1 MTIEDVRKLS
11 DKDLASKVYELKG
24 ELLTLHFQA
33 KAGQLDNG
41 AKISACRKDIARL
54 LTVEN
59 ERKKAAAEKAAE
71 AK

>member
-24 ELLTLHFQA
+24 ELLTLRFQA

-54 LTVEN
+54 ETEMTA
-59 ERKKAAAEKAAE
+59 RKAAKA
-71 AK
+71 

>member
-1 MTIEDVRKLS
+1 MTIDEIRKLS
-11 DKDLASKVYELKG
+11 DADLAKKVYELKG
-24 ELLTLHFQA
+24 DLLALRFQA

-41 AKISACRKDIARL
+41 AKITVARKDIAKC

-59 ERKKAAAEKAAE
+59 ERKKAASQKASQ

>member
-11 DKDLASKVYELKG
+11 DQDLRKKVYELKG
-24 ELLTLHFQA
+24 NLLTLRFQA

-41 AKISACRKDIARL
+41 NKINQCRKDIAKC

-59 ERKKAAAEKAAE
+59 ERKRAKAESAAK
-71 AK
+71 

>member
-11 DKDLASKVYELKG
+11 DKDLSAKVYELK
-24 ELLTLHFQA
+24 ESLLSLRFQA

-41 AKISACRKDIARL
+41 AKITSCRKDIARC

-59 ERKKAAAEKAAE
+59 ERKNASAAKAETK
-71 AK
+71 

>member
-11 DKDLASKVYELKG
+11 DKDLASKVYELKSN
-24 ELLTLHFQA
+24 LLALRFQA

-41 AKISACRKDIARL
+41 SKITQCRKDIAKC

-59 ERKKAAAEKAAE
+59 ERKKEASLKASS
-71 AK
+71 K

>member
-1 MTIEDVRKLS
+1 MTIEDIRKLS
-11 DKDLASKVYELKG
+11 DADLVLKVHELKG
-24 ELLTLHFQA
+24 ELLSLRFQA

-41 AKISACRKDIARL
+41 NKITACRKDIAKC

-59 ERKKAAAEKAAE
+59 ERKKAASNASE

>member
-1 MTIEDVRKLS
+1 MTIDEIRKLS
-11 DKDLASKVYELKG
+11 DADLAKKVYELKG
-24 ELLTLHFQA
+24 DLLALRFQA

-41 AKISACRKDIARL
+41 AKITVARKDIAKC

-59 ERKKAAAEKAAE
+59 ERMKAASQKASQ

>member
-1 MTIEDVRKLS
+1 MTIEEVRKLS
-11 DKDLASKVYELKG
+11 DKDLAQKVYELKG
-24 ELLTLHFQA
+24 ELLSLRFQA

-41 AKISACRKDIARL
+41 AKITACRKDIARL

-59 ERKKAAAEKAAE
+59 ERKAAAKEAA

>member
-11 DKDLASKVYELKG
+11 DKELAKKVYELKG
-24 ELLTLHFQA
+24 NLLTLRFQA

-41 AKISACRKDIARL
+41 NKITACRKDIAKC

-59 ERKKAAAEKAAE
+59 ERRKAKALEESAAK
-71 AK
+71 

>member
-1 MTIEDVRKLS
+1 MTIQDIRKLS
-11 DKDLASKVYELKG
+11 DADLAEKVFELKS
-24 ELLTLHFQA
+24 ELLSLRFQA

-41 AKISACRKDIARL
+41 SKITICRKDIAKC

-59 ERKKAAAEKAAE
+59 ERKKAAAVAA

>member
-1 MTIEDVRKLS
+1 MTIEEVRKLS
-11 DKDLASKVYELKG
+11 DAELAGKVYELKSD
-24 ELLTLHFQA
+24 LLNLRFQA

-41 AKISACRKDIARL
+41 AKSTACRKDIARC

-59 ERKKAAAEKAAE
+59 ERKKAAKTAS

>member
-1 MTIEDVRKLS
+1 MTIEEVRKLS
-11 DKDLASKVYELKG
+11 DKDLAMKVYELKG
-24 ELLTLHFQA
+24 ELLSLRFQA

-41 AKISACRKDIARL
+41 AKITVCRKDIAKC

-59 ERKKAAAEKAAE
+59 ERKAAAKKAE

>member
-11 DKDLASKVYELKG
+11 DQDLRKKVYELKG
-24 ELLTLHFQA
+24 NLLTLRFQA

-41 AKISACRKDIARL
+41 NKINQCRKDIAKC

-59 ERKKAAAEKAAE
+59 ERKRAKAEEAAK
-71 AK
+71 

>member
-11 DKDLASKVYELKG
+11 DKDLAMKVYELKSN
-24 ELLTLHFQA
+24 LLALRFQA

-41 AKISACRKDIARL
+41 SKITQTRKDIAKC

-59 ERKKAAAEKAAE
+59 ERKKASKAS